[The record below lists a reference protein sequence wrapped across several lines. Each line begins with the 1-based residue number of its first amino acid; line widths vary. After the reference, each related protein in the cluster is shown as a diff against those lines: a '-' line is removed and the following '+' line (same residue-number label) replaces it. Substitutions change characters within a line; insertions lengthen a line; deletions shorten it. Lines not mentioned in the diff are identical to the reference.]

1 VIAAPARRSAID
13 PEELARAVE
22 DVCLVMKFHG
32 GAIEVVEV
40 GDAGVVD
47 VRFLGMCQGCPIRPL
62 TLHGTIIP
70 RIGQVPGVTE
80 VRARG
85 VRIADETAG
94 RLIAAL
100 GEA

>member
-1 VIAAPARRSAID
+1 MR
-13 PEELARAVE
+13 
-22 DVCLVMKFHG
+22 FHG
-32 GAIEVVEV
+32 GAIEVVDV
-40 GDAGVVD
+40 SDSGVVD

-62 TLHGTIIP
+62 TLHGTIAP
-70 RIGQVPGVTE
+70 RIGRVEGVVE